1 MEYDFT
7 LKFKLATDDVD
18 VDLLVERLGE
28 AGCDDALVG
37 VGQPGRIALDF
48 TREAKSAEV
57 AIVSALGNVKKAIP
71 DAKLVEVGPDFVGL
85 SDVAEI
91 IGVTRQNMRKLML
104 AHVTTFPMPIHEGSA
119 AVWHLAPVLKWLKER
134 GTYRFEQ
141 TVFEVAYTAMQVNLA
156 KEVTLLVPRLRR
168 EVRAFLT

>member
-57 AIVSALGNVKKAIP
+57 AIVSALGNVKKAVP

-141 TVFEVAYTAMQVNLA
+141 TVFEVACTAMQVNLA

>member
-18 VDLLVERLGE
+18 ADLLVERLGD

-37 VGQPGRIALDF
+37 IGQPGRIALDF

-57 AIVSALGNVKKAIP
+57 AIVSALVDVKKAIP
-71 DAKLVEVGPDFVGL
+71 DARLVEVGPDFVGL
-85 SDVAEI
+85 SDVAEL

-104 AHVTTFPMPIHEGSA
+104 AHPASFPMPVHEGSA
-119 AVWHLAPVLKWLKER
+119 AIWHLATVLKWLRER
-134 GTYRFEQ
+134 GTYHFEQ

-156 KEVTLLVPRLRR
+156 KEANSLVPRVRR
-168 EVRAFLT
+168 EVRALVA

>member
-141 TVFEVAYTAMQVNLA
+141 AVFEVAYTAMQVNLA
-156 KEVTLLVPRLRR
+156 KEATLLVPRLRR

>member
-7 LKFKLATDDVD
+7 LKFKLATDDAD
-18 VDLLVERLGE
+18 VDLLLERLGE

-48 TREAKSAEV
+48 TREAKSAEA
-57 AIVSALGNVKKAIP
+57 AIVSALVDVKKAIP

-85 SDVAEI
+85 SDVAEL

-104 AHVTTFPMPIHEGSA
+104 AHAASFPMPLHEGSA
-119 AVWHLAPVLKWLKER
+119 AIWHLATVLKWLKER
-134 GTYRFEQ
+134 GTYHIEQ

-156 KEVTLLVPRLRR
+156 KEVNSLVPRVRR
-168 EVRAFLT
+168 EVRALVA